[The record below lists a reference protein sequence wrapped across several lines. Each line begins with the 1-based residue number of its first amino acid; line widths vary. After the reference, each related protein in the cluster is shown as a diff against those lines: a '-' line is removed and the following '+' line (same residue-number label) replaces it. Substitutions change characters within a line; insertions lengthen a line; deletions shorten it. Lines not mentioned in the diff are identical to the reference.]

1 MGRGIG
7 PERGFQPINWPL
19 FDLGNLAGRV
29 AGQICEM
36 RLQLGIGVCPYSKGR
51 GKVVV
56 GL

>member
-51 GKVVV
+51 GNVVV